1 MEMKKVKLSSKLIG
15 GFLLMGLII
24 MIGGVWGPIGISRLS
39 NPVKEVT
46 EVQIPAS
53 YSLGLIQ
60 EALKSI
66 RRLEQAL
73 LIPENFS
80 DEQEKSRLLDELE
93 GAWKKVDERR
103 RAFESRSLSNEVSTL
118 WKKTGP
124 SWESWRKNHLEVVR
138 NLNEGNRAGALTLS
152 SGPGRE
158 SFHYCDNLLQEI
170 GQVMKKQGE
179 GFQHSGTDLVVQL
192 KTMVLVGTLLGIFVT
207 LIFGLF
213 FSRSITRPIRRAIGK
228 LSDTCAQ
235 FESTSGQI
243 ATVSHQLAAGTSSQ
257 AAAVEEASSVTADL
271 SSIIQR
277 NTDVVQSLQ
286 VISAESSTFGQAA
299 FEFFRQ
305 SKKATKE
312 ITLSSEETSKIVK
325 TIGEIA
331 FQTNLL
337 ALSASVEAAQSSEV
351 GIGFSVVAQEVRNLA
366 RRSTEAAKNTT
377 SLIDETIRAINR
389 GDNLVK
395 ASLGSFISYGEASTP
410 INTFSGKAFEVAQK
424 QAQGIEQINIALGE
438 ISHSAQS
445 NAASAQEAA
454 SAAQEIS
461 AQAASMSKVVEELRR
476 IVGYRI
482 Q

>member
-1 MEMKKVKLSSKLIG
+1 
-15 GFLLMGLII
+15 MGLIV
-24 MIGGVWGPIGISRLS
+24 MIGGIWGPIGISRLG
-39 NPVKEVT
+39 NTVKEIS
-46 EVQIPAS
+46 EVQVPSA
-53 YSLGLIQ
+53 YGLGL
-60 EALKSI
+60 LLDSPKSI
-66 RRLEQAL
+66 QGLEQAL
-73 LIPENFS
+73 LIPENFG
-80 DEQEKSRLLDELE
+80 DEREKTRLGAELE
-93 GAWKKVDERR
+93 GSWKKAEEGRKF
-103 RAFESRSLSNEVSTL
+103 FESQAHSNEVRAL
-118 WKKTGP
+118 WKKIDP
-124 SWESWRKNHLEVVR
+124 AWETWKKNHLEVVR
-138 NLNEGNRAGALTLS
+138 NVKEGNRAEALTLS
-152 SGPGRE
+152 GAAARE
-158 SFHYCDNLLQEI
+158 ASQSLEQRLYDLEQFVL
-170 GQVMKKQGE
+170 KQGE
-179 GFQHSGTDLVVQL
+179 GVQPSGQSMVARQKAVVI
-192 KTMVLVGTLLGIFVT
+192 VGTIVGILMALT
-207 LIFGLF
+207 FGLV
-213 FSRSITRPIRRAIGK
+213 FSKSITRPIRGAIGK

-271 SSIIQR
+271 SSIIQK
-277 NTDVVQSLQ
+277 NSEEVQRLQ
-286 VISAESSTFGQAA
+286 IISNESSAVGQTA

-305 SKKATKE
+305 AKKATKE
-312 ITLSSEETSKIVK
+312 IKLSSEETSKIVK

-337 ALSASVEAAQSSEV
+337 ALSASVEAAQSSEA

-410 INTFSGKAFEVAQK
+410 INTFSAKAFEVAQK

-461 AQAASMSKVVEELRR
+461 AQAASMSKVLEELKR
-476 IVGYRI
+476 IVGYRLH
-482 Q
+482 